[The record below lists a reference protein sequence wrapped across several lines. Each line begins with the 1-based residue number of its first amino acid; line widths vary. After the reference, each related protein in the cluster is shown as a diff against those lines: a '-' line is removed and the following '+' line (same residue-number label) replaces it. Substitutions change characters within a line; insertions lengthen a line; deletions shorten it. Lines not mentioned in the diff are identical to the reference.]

1 MLSRLSDLYKTGQ
14 KFIKT
19 YIVLYSGGSLNA
31 VKQLL
36 NSLFVWRI
44 EETFIF

>member
-1 MLSRLSDLYKTGQ
+1 
-14 KFIKT
+14 
-19 YIVLYSGGSLNA
+19 VLYSGLCSSSSLNA